1 MTRLKKGI
9 DKQAIFDESEKL
21 LENVGIDRFS
31 LRELS
36 RRLGIKPASLYNHIR
51 GIEEIYKYLSKRASD
66 GMKNTLLEAMKDK
79 PADEAFVAGAFAY
92 RRFAE
97 QNHELYLVLI
107 RARSSKDE
115 ETIKLGFESF
125 APIRELIKSY
135 GIPKEKFLHFIRSF
149 RAFLHGFVEITH
161 NGFMQKGS
169 APKDET
175 FLTAVNVF
183 LKILKEES
191 NGAEV

>member
-1 MTRLKKGI
+1 MKKGI
-9 DKQAIFDESEKL
+9 DKQAVFDESEKL

-36 RRLGIKPASLYNHIR
+36 RRLGIKPASLYNHIS
-51 GIEEIYKYLSKRASD
+51 GIDEIYKYLSKRASD

-92 RRFAE
+92 WRFAE
-97 QNHELYLVLI
+97 QNHELYSVLI

-115 ETIKLGFESF
+115 ETIKLGLESF
-125 APIRELIKSY
+125 APLRELIKSY
-135 GIPKEKFLHFIRSF
+135 GVPKEKSSHFIRSF
-149 RAFLHGFVEITH
+149 RAFLHGFVEIIH
-161 NGFMQKGS
+161 NGFMQNGI